1 MRRADGDVSARVTQN
16 ERGERGGE
24 GAFVLTVCCQPLL
37 YAGGLRFLRLPHS
50 PLDLAGQKEGVRA
63 RLPVCI
69 KWRKGVGEYVKNEI
83 FGLILLLVILIPS
96 QWRRLFP
103 IVQIKLANGCSPTT
117 NRDIKDTCT
126 LKYLDV
132 HAV

>member
-1 MRRADGDVSARVTQN
+1 MR
-16 ERGERGGE
+16 
-24 GAFVLTVCCQPLL
+24 
-37 YAGGLRFLRLPHS
+37 
-50 PLDLAGQKEGVRA
+50 
-63 RLPVCI
+63 
-69 KWRKGVGEYVKNEI
+69 EYVKNEI
-83 FGLILLLVILIPS
+83 FGLILLLAIQIPS

-126 LKYLDV
+126 SKYLDV